1 MEYYFRAGH
10 DTLGAELINLL
21 PDRSTI
27 GHRLL
32 HVSLLRLSKFIYFG
46 GVDGTRCPQAE
57 AKVRKLLEIQSNAYF
72 LTGAHITSKIH
83 IALQAKIASLA
94 STNSNLATQLETLKK
109 EAAKSLPV
117 NSSLKDTSDLL
128 VMLSG
133 FELEEQ
139 SQQLA
144 YECLA
149 LTQSLRS

>member
-1 MEYYFRAGH
+1 MHIFYF
-10 DTLGAELINLL
+10 E
-21 PDRSTI
+21 
-27 GHRLL
+27 
-32 HVSLLRLSKFIYFG
+32 
-46 GVDGTRCPQAE
+46 
-57 AKVRKLLEIQSNAYF
+57 
-72 LTGAHITSKIH
+72 TGAHITSKIH